1 MYKSQ
6 RELYL
11 DYIKL
16 VALFFVAWAH
26 FVSVGTFAPSVPYVL
41 SMPENIS
48 ERFSDALIYSLP
60 IIPQTQHSLWKL
72 ESFLYNGIEI
82 QLGMVGV
89 VLFFFITGFLC
100 TDSQKKYNVG
110 EVDNVL
116 KLNLFTH
123 RLLYFWPTVFFTLII
138 SSFVLVILFK
148 INLNFSFFSNF
159 VFTATFLNVFIP
171 SLDFL
176 HIQNYTPI
184 VFWGGVN
191 WFLNVLVFFFFIST
205 YLFSRYSVK
214 GVLICFL
221 FLYFLLL
228 LPKIAWP
235 NQFTNKFAYYAP
247 FCGIIL
253 TGSFARLTEQ
263 LKFNLSKLIL
273 SLLIFSLMLG
283 LFKLRDYLNNS
294 FDTYSNLSTY
304 LFSFVIVV
312 FFKLLDTYKKKWL
325 LIFYPLV
332 SSLAKLFLPFYLLH
346 VIVGLPLLS
355 LIYNYL
361 KIPTLSIIISIC
373 LVLVISSIVYK
384 FSNLIENS
392 YSYKRFTSFL
402 S

>member
-123 RLLYFWPTVFFTLII
+123 RLLNFWPTVFFTLII

-184 VFWGGVN
+184 VFYGGVN
-191 WFLNVLVFFFFIST
+191 WFLNVLVFSFFYF
-205 YLFSRYSVK
+205 YLF
-214 GVLICFL
+214 I
-221 FLYFLLL
+221 
-228 LPKIAWP
+228 
-235 NQFTNKFAYYAP
+235 FA
-247 FCGIIL
+247 
-253 TGSFARLTEQ
+253 
-263 LKFNLSKLIL
+263 
-273 SLLIFSLMLG
+273 
-283 LFKLRDYLNNS
+283 
-294 FDTYSNLSTY
+294 
-304 LFSFVIVV
+304 V
-312 FFKLLDTYKKKWL
+312 
-325 LIFYPLV
+325 
-332 SSLAKLFLPFYLLH
+332 
-346 VIVGLPLLS
+346 
-355 LIYNYL
+355 
-361 KIPTLSIIISIC
+361 
-373 LVLVISSIVYK
+373 
-384 FSNLIENS
+384 
-392 YSYKRFTSFL
+392 
-402 S
+402 